1 MASKKKPTTS
11 TRTRG
16 KDANPRKFKKKT
28 SPLVIDKVEYVDY
41 KDVDLLSRFMSDR
54 AKIRNQRVS
63 GNTVQQQRD
72 IANAIKI
79 AREMGLLPYAKR
91 VSSSGRSRPPRDGD
105 NRRSR
110 DESSETLDVSEDLTL
125 ETAGIDEGEDF
136 ADITD
141 SEEAGV

>member
-1 MASKKKPTTS
+1 MASRKKPTTS

-105 NRRSR
+105 NRRGR
-110 DESSETLDVSEDLTL
+110 DESAEEKNLEISSIEEGVDFDDAIETE
-125 ETAGIDEGEDF
+125 E
-136 ADITD
+136 
-141 SEEAGV
+141 EEA